1 VIFNSVQYVA
11 FLAVVL
17 LAYWQLPRR
26 GQNVLLLVASYVFYG
41 AWDARFLIL
50 IAVSTAVDFV
60 VGQQLGV
67 ADTPDRRR
75 RGWLLVSVVVNLG
88 ILATFKYAGFFT
100 ESFAA
105 MAATVGWDVS
115 PIVLSIVLPVGI
127 SFYTFQTMSYT
138 IDVYRRRLAPTRD
151 LVDFA
156 TYVAFFPQLVAGP
169 IERATNLLPQFASPR
184 RLPDAAT
191 VRSALGLIALGLVM
205 KVAVADAIGPYVDAA
220 YADPREAGGLEM
232 LLATYGFGLQIY
244 ADFAGYTAIARG
256 SSRLLGIELM
266 RNFEQPYL
274 STSITD
280 FWRTWHISL
289 STWLRDYLY
298 VPLGGN
304 RGGSWRTG
312 RNLTITMLLGG
323 LWHGASWTFVIWGG
337 LHGAFLVL
345 HRRFRRPAHA
355 ATAGPRWRD
364 LPAVLLTFHAV
375 SFAWIFFRAGD
386 LDTARATIGAIVT
399 WRVRD
404 LPPDLVPVLLLAALL
419 TLTVDLAQR
428 RTGWQ
433 FPFTAWSRVPRG
445 LAYAA
450 AVLGFVVFTG
460 QPLQPFLYFQF

>member
-1 VIFNSVQYVA
+1 
-11 FLAVVL
+11 
-17 LAYWQLPRR
+17 
-26 GQNVLLLVASYVFYG
+26 
-41 AWDARFLIL
+41 
-50 IAVSTAVDFV
+50 
-60 VGQQLGV
+60 
-67 ADTPDRRR
+67 
-75 RGWLLVSVVVNLG
+75 
-88 ILATFKYAGFFT
+88 
-100 ESFAA
+100 
-105 MAATVGWDVS
+105 
-115 PIVLSIVLPVGI
+115 
-127 SFYTFQTMSYT
+127 MSYT

-184 RLPDAAT
+184 RRPDAAT

-220 YADPREAGGLEM
+220 YAAPREVGGLEM

-274 STSITD
+274 STNITD

-304 RGGSWRTG
+304 RGGSWRMG
-312 RNLTITMLLGG
+312 RNLAITMLLGG

-345 HRRFRRPAHA
+345 HRRFRRPPHA
-355 ATAGPRWRD
+355 ATAGPTWRD

-404 LPPDLVPVLLLAALL
+404 LPPDLVPVLLLTALL
-419 TLTVDLAQR
+419 TVTIDLAQR

-433 FPFTAWSRVPRG
+433 FPFTTWSRVPRG